1 MLSFVG
7 SWSLRIVREHNSIQF
22 QRPLL
27 DLTSSLIIWIR
38 CDLIFGDFVGYSH
51 PKKKKKK
58 PKQYPQMKLRFF
70 SLYIC
75 IQVYLKNDIQTK
87 LIKKLTFPEIA
98 PAILQ

>member
-22 QRPLL
+22 QRSLL

-38 CDLIFGDFVGYSH
+38 CDLIFGDFVGYPH
-51 PKKKKKK
+51 PKKKKTTTVS
-58 PKQYPQMKLRFF
+58 PNETPVF

>member
-38 CDLIFGDFVGYSH
+38 CDLIFGDFVGYPH
-51 PKKKKKK
+51 PKKKKK
-58 PKQYPQMKLRFF
+58 PQQYPQMKLRFF
-70 SLYIC
+70 FPIYMHSSIF
-75 IQVYLKNDIQTK
+75 
-87 LIKKLTFPEIA
+87 KK
-98 PAILQ
+98 